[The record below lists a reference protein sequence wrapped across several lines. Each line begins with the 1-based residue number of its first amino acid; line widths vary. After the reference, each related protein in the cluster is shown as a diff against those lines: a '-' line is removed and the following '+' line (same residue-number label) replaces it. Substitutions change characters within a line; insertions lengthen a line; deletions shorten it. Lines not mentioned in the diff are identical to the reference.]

1 MTGMNTTVVLATA
14 LSVLNGL
21 ALAGLLTVWLRNYRA
36 FRTSMTFGLVA
47 FAAVLLVE
55 NAVAVYVFF
64 SMNAL
69 FAMSPAAETAVLA
82 MRGLQLLAL
91 AFLSYV
97 TMQ

>member
-21 ALAGLLTVWLRNYRA
+21 ALVGLLAVWLRNYRT

-55 NAVAVYVFF
+55 NAVAVYFFF

-91 AFLSYV
+91 AVLSHV

>member
-21 ALAGLLTVWLRNYRA
+21 ALVGLLAVWLRNYRT

-47 FAAVLLVE
+47 FAALLLVE
-55 NAVAVYVFF
+55 NAVAVYFFF

>member
-36 FRTSMTFGLVA
+36 SRASMTCGLAA

-55 NAVAVYVFF
+55 TAVSVYVSF
-64 SMNAL
+64 SMTAL
-69 FAMSPAAETAVLA
+69 FAMSPPAETAVLA